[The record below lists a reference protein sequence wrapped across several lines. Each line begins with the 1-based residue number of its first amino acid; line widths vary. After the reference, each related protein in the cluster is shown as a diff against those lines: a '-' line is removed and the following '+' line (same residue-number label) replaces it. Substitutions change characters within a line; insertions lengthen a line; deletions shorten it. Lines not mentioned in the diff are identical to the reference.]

1 MGICEGIAILVAVL
15 SFTNLARKN
24 VWSRH
29 VYMGEG
35 VNYPKGCGTPLPR
48 TAFLQ
53 PGSHAATIVVAQ
65 ILCDECLVCV

>member
-1 MGICEGIAILVAVL
+1 
-15 SFTNLARKN
+15 
-24 VWSRH
+24 
-29 VYMGEG
+29 MGEG
-35 VNYPKGCGTPLPR
+35 VKPTLIPKGVGPPPQR